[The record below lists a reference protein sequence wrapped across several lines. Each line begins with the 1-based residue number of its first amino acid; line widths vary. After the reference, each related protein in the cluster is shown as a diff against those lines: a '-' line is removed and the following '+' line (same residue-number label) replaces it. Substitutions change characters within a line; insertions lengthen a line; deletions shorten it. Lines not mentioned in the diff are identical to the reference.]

1 MRRKAWQRHGKSE
14 QRKLVGVEI
23 RAGGDLYG
31 PERPGW
37 SAGDIE
43 KQHVN
48 KNPWWVKTANNQP
61 TSQKPPQDFLKS
73 QMQEFYRALK
83 IH

>member
-37 SAGDIE
+37 SAGDTE
-43 KQHVN
+43 KQHES
-48 KNPWWVKTANNQP
+48 KNPW
-61 TSQKPPQDFLKS
+61 
-73 QMQEFYRALK
+73 
-83 IH
+83 